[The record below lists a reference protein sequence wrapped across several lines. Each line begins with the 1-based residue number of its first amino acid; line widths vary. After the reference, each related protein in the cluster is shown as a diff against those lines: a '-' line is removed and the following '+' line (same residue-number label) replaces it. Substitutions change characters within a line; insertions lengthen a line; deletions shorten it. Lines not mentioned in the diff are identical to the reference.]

1 MPMIAWKL
9 YYTVF
14 CIDAKNCFSSS
25 ILLQIHWCSKVSE
38 RRWISLWHVQVSS
51 GGTQVASEPTIA
63 LETSKEEKYV
73 LMASNQPSLDLP
85 SCRHIVFWPIERS
98 NKYVY
103 SLGGQEVKIRGQ
115 NHKLLECPS
124 ATQYDSIS
132 MQFLFIWNLT
142 WWSAGTEL
150 KLTIYPNFQVWLT
163 TPSFEI
169 WSQCNSSSDDLP
181 QENLPLV
188 QNLQRWKQ
196 WSK

>member
-1 MPMIAWKL
+1 MCTARFLNFCHPAEAQPFHPICPKIYFGLLLQVRMPMIAWKL

-14 CIDAKNCFSSS
+14 CIDVKNRSSSS

-115 NHKLLECPS
+115 NHKLPHS
-124 ATQYDSIS
+124 
-132 MQFLFIWNLT
+132 
-142 WWSAGTEL
+142 
-150 KLTIYPNFQVWLT
+150 T
-163 TPSFEI
+163 TPSQCNFYSFEI
-169 WSQCNSSSDDLP
+169 WHG
-181 QENLPLV
+181 EV
-188 QNLQRWKQ
+188 QGPN
-196 WSK
+196 WS